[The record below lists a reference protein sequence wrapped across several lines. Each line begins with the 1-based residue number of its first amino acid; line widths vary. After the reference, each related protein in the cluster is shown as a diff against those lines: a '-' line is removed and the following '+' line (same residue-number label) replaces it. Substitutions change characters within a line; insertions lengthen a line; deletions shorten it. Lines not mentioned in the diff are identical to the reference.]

1 MELCEGTSISMV
13 KCKTI
18 DIEVPATAELVTSR
32 KKQSGNNTPKGFAL
46 MILGLWS
53 NNSLETYINTSYIVS
68 LVAWC
73 RVCKVRF
80 ASCGKTRM
88 QYSFWKDEGLSIF

>member
-1 MELCEGTSISMV
+1 MV

-53 NNSLETYINTSYIVS
+53 NNSLETFINSTYFVR

-73 RVCKVRF
+73 RVCKGTLCFVWQDSNAILFLERRGF
-80 ASCGKTRM
+80 INILK
-88 QYSFWKDEGLSIF
+88 ELSI